1 MKFKN
6 TSDDKIHL
14 RGYGW
19 LLPGDTVDVPPED
32 EATSATLR
40 VHPSFEEMAPA
51 KKAATTTKAKKAT
64 S

>member
-6 TSDDKIHL
+6 TSEEKIRL

-19 LLPGDTVDVPPED
+19 LLPGDTVEVPADD
-32 EATSATLR
+32 EATNATLR
-40 VHPSFEEMAPA
+40 LHPSFEKLTPE
-51 KKAATTTKAKKAT
+51 KKASATTKAKKAT